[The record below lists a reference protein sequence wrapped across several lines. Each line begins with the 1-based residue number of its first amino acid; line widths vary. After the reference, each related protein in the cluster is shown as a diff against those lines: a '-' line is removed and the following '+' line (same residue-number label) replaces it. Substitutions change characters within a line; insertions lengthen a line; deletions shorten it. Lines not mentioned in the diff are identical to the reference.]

1 MKKRKVFYI
10 HKLTPYFMIL
20 PAVIVLILIAI
31 YPMVFSFW
39 VSLHRWYLGRPHL
52 FPFIGLENYY
62 TLIFKDSVFSR
73 AFLNTLVLVGV
84 CIPVEFALGT
94 MLAVLLNRDD
104 IKGKKIFRA
113 CFIMPIVITPVVAGV
128 LWKFQFHPCYGI
140 INYFISL
147 VGGKG
152 IEWLADPRFAL
163 PSVMIVDI
171 WQWTPFMFL
180 VLSAGLFSLPKEPF
194 EAAKID
200 GASEWQL
207 LKHLTIPLLVPI
219 IVVVLLIRTM
229 DIIKV
234 FDTVYVLTRGGPG
247 DATEVLTLYNFRVG
261 LNYFYMGRAAAIS
274 WMIAIVII
282 LLANLFFRILGTEF
296 YKKRT

>member
-1 MKKRKVFYI
+1 MKRRKTLSMR
-10 HKLTPYFMIL
+10 KLTPYFMLL
-20 PAVIVLILIAI
+20 PAIVVLFFIAI
-31 YPMVFSFW
+31 YPMIFSFW
-39 VSLHRWYLGRPHL
+39 VSLHKWYLGKPHL
-52 FPFIGLENYY
+52 FPFVGLRNYY
-62 TLIFKDSVFSR
+62 TVIFEDSIFRKSLV
-73 AFLNTLVLVGV
+73 NTLILMVI
-84 CIPVEFALGT
+84 CIPVEFILGM

-104 IKGKKIFRA
+104 IKGKKIFRT

-128 LWKFQFHPCYGI
+128 LWKFQFHPSYGI
-140 INYFISL
+140 INYLLSL
-147 VGGKG
+147 IGTKK

-163 PSVMIVDI
+163 LSIMIVDM

-180 VLSAGLFSLPKEPF
+180 VLYAGLLFLSKEPL

-207 LKHLTIPLLVPI
+207 FRYLTIPLLTPI

-229 DIIKV
+229 DIIKL

-274 WMIAIVII
+274 WIIAAIII
-282 LLANLFFRILGTEF
+282 LLAQLYLRILGREF
-296 YKKRT
+296 YEERA